1 MAFTKIQPQQ
11 LQLPTFTSPSGD
23 FSFTDLSTG
32 IQINL
37 DRTITGPMVITE
49 LKTSAET
56 TILTVA
62 DNNSF
67 SENSICI
74 AGVNNRVSGDNN
86 VLLNGRSTTEFSG
99 SFNTLV
105 NGKSVNF
112 GASGQQNTILGGDGV
127 SFADQVTGSVILA
140 DHETAVTNSTNH
152 SLMVSFESGVTF
164 QNGDVQFNGD
174 NANFS
179 SHLKVDSSHSGI
191 FSGNC
196 SIGGALD
203 VHDLIVTGA
212 TQFSGSVDMDDP
224 VRFHDSVLLQ
234 DSSEAASQT
243 WVNETG
249 VKLLMGAPGNS
260 ALAPYLNTAVG
271 TSFGTNAFSKMG
283 TNDTLSGHL
292 LVDTIGDP
300 DKARLVFTCHGF
312 TGVIAFDAF
321 QTGAIPEHF
330 P

>member
-49 LKTSAET
+49 LKTSAER

-67 SENSICI
+67 TESSICI

-112 GASGQQNTILGGDGV
+112 GASGQQNTILCGDGV

-152 SLMVSFESGVTF
+152 SLLVSFESGVTF

-174 NANFS
+174 NTNFS
-179 SHLKVDSSHSGI
+179 SHLKVDANHSGI
-191 FSGNC
+191 FSGAC
-196 SIGGALD
+196 SIGGTLYAN
-203 VHDLIVTGA
+203 GA
-212 TQFSGSVDMDDP
+212 NFSSTVML
-224 VRFHDSVLLQ
+224 S
-234 DSSEAASQT
+234 DSSEVSSKAYVDERVGFAINHAVDNTLTAALESAAFSDINVT
-243 WVNETG
+243 NLENVMTG
-249 VKLLMGAPGNS
+249 NYS
-260 ALAPYLNTAVG
+260 STAVVTGHILTG
-271 TSFGTNAFSKMG
+271 TSVAYFV
-283 TNDTLSGHL
+283 LE
-292 LVDTIGDP
+292 
-300 DKARLVFTCHGF
+300 
-312 TGVIAFDAF
+312 GVNF
-321 QTGAIPEHF
+321 TGAIPIPVGSF
-330 P
+330 IA

>member
-67 SENSICI
+67 SESSICI

-86 VLLNGRSTTEFSG
+86 VLLNGQSTTEFSG

-112 GASGQQNTILGGDGV
+112 GASGQQNTILCGDGV

-152 SLMVSFESGVTF
+152 SLLVSFESGVTF

-179 SHLKVDSSHSGI
+179 SHLKVDANHSGI
-191 FSGNC
+191 FSGAC
-196 SIGGALD
+196 SIGGTLYAN
-203 VHDLIVTGA
+203 GA
-212 TQFSGSVDMDDP
+212 NFSSTVM
-224 VRFHDSVLLQ
+224 LA
-234 DSSEAASQT
+234 DSSEVSSKAYVDERVGFAINHAVDNTLTAALESAAFSDINVT
-243 WVNETG
+243 NLENVMTG
-249 VKLLMGAPGNS
+249 NYS
-260 ALAPYLNTAVG
+260 STAVVTGHILTG
-271 TSFGTNAFSKMG
+271 TSVAYFV
-283 TNDTLSGHL
+283 LE
-292 LVDTIGDP
+292 
-300 DKARLVFTCHGF
+300 
-312 TGVIAFDAF
+312 GVNF
-321 QTGAIPEHF
+321 TGAIPIPVGSF
-330 P
+330 IA